1 MTPNSFQRCD
11 LPHGQRQG
19 STPLPSL
26 CKGLRSA
33 QVLPLG
39 LTASWRHMCLRAH
52 IFTTKSSCS
61 VGTVPHPLLSPSCQD
76 TVSFSLLPHPVSLC
90 GKESHSTVAGGLTH
104 PESWGKPS
112 APVDH
117 VEERESWGCS
127 PCTKYW
133 DSSGSC
139 WQQGEVTIPSK
150 AWLEQGN
157 ARRSA
162 VHPAEALLSLRAVPP
177 SPLLPGH
184 WLQLTGKTAAWLFL
198 PYSSGSFRAQD
209 ILGTSLFPAT
219 LGGIGGS
226 SGFAFL
232 WTLWRLRAEKGKCQ
246 ALYFRPACGRGD
258 SQLHHTRT
266 HLQLPVEES
275 CDAWGQHVGLGGAFW
290 EQH

>member
-19 STPLPSL
+19 GTPLPSL

-76 TVSFSLLPHPVSLC
+76 TASFSLLPHPVSLC

-139 WQQGEVTIPSK
+139 WQQGEVTTPLQSMAGAGQCK
-150 AWLEQGN
+150 TKCCASCRSPALTASCATFPPL
-157 ARRSA
+157 ARPLA
-162 VHPAEALLSLRAVPP
+162 PAHWKNSCLAFSSLFIWF
-177 SPLLPGH
+177 LPGSGYFGH
-184 WLQLTGKTAAWLFL
+184 FSVPSYPGWHRRFL
-198 PYSSGSFRAQD
+198 R
-209 ILGTSLFPAT
+209 ICFP
-219 LGGIGGS
+219 LDS
-226 SGFAFL
+226 VE
-232 WTLWRLRAEKGKCQ
+232 AE
-246 ALYFRPACGRGD
+246 
-258 SQLHHTRT
+258 S
-266 HLQLPVEES
+266 
-275 CDAWGQHVGLGGAFW
+275 
-290 EQH
+290 